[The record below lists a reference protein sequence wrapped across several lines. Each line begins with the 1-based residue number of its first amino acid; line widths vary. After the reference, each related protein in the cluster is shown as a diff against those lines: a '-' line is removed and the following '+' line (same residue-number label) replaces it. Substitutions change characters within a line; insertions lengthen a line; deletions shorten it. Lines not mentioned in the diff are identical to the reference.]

1 MQLENNN
8 IDELFE
14 RLKGHFDTQEPET
27 GHQNRFLEKLNT
39 QSGTKTLS
47 ALGNTSKKGSN
58 WYKTISIAASFALLI
73 GLGAT
78 FFAKSN
84 PTLAEV
90 SPEADKAQFYFTAL
104 IEQEVE
110 KLNTEATPE
119 TQKLVDDALLQ
130 LKKLEEGYNV
140 LEAQLINKG
149 DAKQLLSAMITNFQT
164 RIQLLEEVLQK
175 IENIKQLKMNKNE
188 NYVI

>member
-1 MQLENNN
+1 MQLDNNH
-8 IDELFE
+8 IDKLFE
-14 RLKGHFDTQEPET
+14 RLKGHFDTQEPEA
-27 GHQNRFLEKLNT
+27 GHQNRFLEKLNA
-39 QSGTKTLS
+39 QNGTKTLS
-47 ALGNTSKKGSN
+47 ALGNTTKKGSH

-78 FFAKSN
+78 FFAKSS

-90 SPEADKAQFYFTAL
+90 SPEANKAQFYFSAL

-110 KLNTEATPE
+110 KLKTEASPD
-119 TQKLVDDALLQ
+119 TQKLVDDALIQ
-130 LKKLEEGYNV
+130 LKKLEENYKV
-140 LEAQLINKG
+140 LETQLINKG

-164 RIQLLEEVLQK
+164 RIQLLEEVLKK
-175 IENIKQLKMNKNE
+175 IENIKQLKTNTNE

>member
-8 IDELFE
+8 MDKLFE

-27 GHQNRFLEKLNT
+27 GHQNRFLEKLNA
-39 QSGTKTLS
+39 QNSTKTLS

-58 WYKTISIAASFALLI
+58 WFKTISIAASLALLI

-78 FFAKSN
+78 FFAKSS

-90 SPEADKAQFYFTAL
+90 SPEADKAQFYFSAL

-110 KLNTEATPE
+110 KLTTEATPE
-119 TQKLVDDALLQ
+119 TQKLVDDALAQ
-130 LKKLEEGYNV
+130 LKKLEEDYNV
-140 LEAQLINKG
+140 LETKLINKG
-149 DAKQLLSAMITNFQT
+149 DARQLLNAMITNFQT
-164 RIQLLEEVLQK
+164 RIQLLEDVLQK
-175 IENIKQLKMNKNE
+175 IENVKQLKTSNNE